1 MRTAYWFAVAFGLLL
16 AAGLATVKYG
26 VMPKVAEY
34 RADILSRVSA
44 ASGMDVNAKTM
55 RGGWSGF
62 TPFVEM
68 EEVTFRE
75 PPNVKSVT
83 RTPGATALVLP
94 LVRGAVSIPHLFIG
108 QIRLVE
114 LAVFEPQLSLTR
126 RLDGFIYFA
135 GHAINK
141 KTDEPDDGRFLDWLI
156 AQPGI
161 QIHRAT
167 LTWVDESRPDV
178 ELKLTDVGIQID
190 KTFGSHT
197 IGFAATPPVR
207 LAKKISVSGRVK
219 LATSDHAD
227 GHLRA
232 TGTLFGNVADANLT
246 ELRRY
251 LNVPDTLQAGVGSV
265 RVWIDI
271 DNSTLDAENNQNNAT
286 VAAKAFVNPI
296 QSVTADVHI
305 IHAKA
310 QLAEDVAPLNI
321 AKLAGRLE
329 FFRHENGF
337 TVGSKKLE
345 FRTAEGVTSPP
356 ADFSF
361 SQFTKTTR
369 KKSILSSVVADK
381 SVGGAGG
388 EITANGIDLKVMTAL
403 IGYFPIGKDIRQ
415 LVTKFGMRGE
425 VKASRYAWQGSLDKP
440 TSYQIKGTL
449 ADFGVSASEKSPG
462 IAGLSGTIDGDHK
475 RGVFTV
481 SSKGLVVDLPTHY
494 RAPLR
499 FDSVDSKGKWAVT
512 EQQILIDL
520 STLTATN
527 ADLSLELA
535 GNYSRPR
542 AAAGTQLAIEVQPG
556 RLEVTGKLRHA
567 NAVAVAKYLPIG
579 MDQTRK
585 YVEWATRGGVVD
597 GADFAINGNIYDFP
611 FHHGKG
617 GRFSVNAKL
626 KDVDFRYTEGWPQA
640 NKINGTLAFEN
651 TAMKAAIESAMIFG
665 ARIQNT
671 TLAVADFNEH
681 PSVLTIVGEADARAE
696 DVSRYLRESPMI
708 DGIGAFTKVVKM
720 EGPGKLALNLSIPLG
735 VDASMAGNPK
745 TPKFRIRGDYKLMK
759 SSAKPIVGPLI
770 SNLSGSI
777 AFTETSVK
785 STAINGIA
793 YGQPMN
799 INIAG
804 DGETGVVTDF
814 SGRADVQKLG
824 DVLPFVMPQQVSGS
838 TDFSGRI
845 APKNGAVDITV
856 DASMVGVTVALPAPL
871 NKRADEAR
879 RVKVSFTAVGKAEEK
894 IRISML
900 GNIAILGNAAMVGNS
915 AAGSAASSAASS
927 TATRIDARFQRRPDA
942 AGDMKFYGGI
952 ATVGESSGDAAIPEG
967 IWLTGTLA
975 KLNFDQW
982 LKATDNFYPKSS
994 DPAADSLAP
1003 KPDSP
1008 LAGIDF
1014 RSGQLFAYGRNFED
1028 VKIKG
1033 RRAADSWAMTV
1044 SSKEVEGDFTWR
1056 ASAFNQRGAVRA
1068 RLKKLVVI
1076 DEHAG
1081 EVAPTNAKPGLPASA
1096 PPPVPTPM
1104 TELAQN
1110 EGDLPALDIVADD
1123 FTFRGRWLGKLELIA
1138 TPQVSNW
1145 KIDQMTISNGH
1156 LKVDMN
1162 GIWHRFG
1169 DPFAPPRTG
1178 PVKSVTSMN
1187 VKLESSNLNALFT
1200 QFGHGDH
1207 MKGGRGSLEGTLV
1220 WPGHTYQFQLVNL
1233 SGAFKVHAERGQF
1246 AKIEAGAGKLLG
1258 LISLQSIPRRLT
1270 FDFRDLFSEG
1280 LAFDKIDGDLTIT
1293 DGIMFAKKFDISGPA
1308 TDVRMSGDV
1317 SLPAERQN
1325 LVVTVVPRIS
1335 GVAAVGTA
1343 VLVNPLVGL
1352 GVLLGGEMLRAPI
1365 EKVLSV
1371 QYYVTGTWDNPVIE
1385 KTARVVEPVAGPA
1398 KAAVIEPAKDAATV
1412 PAKMAPPASVP
1423 SKPTDTKPKTT
1434 APKKP

>member
-16 AAGLATVKYG
+16 AAGLATVKYV

-34 RADILSRVSA
+34 RTDILTRVSQ

-68 EEVTFRE
+68 EEVIFRE

-83 RTPGATALVLP
+83 RSPGATALALP
-94 LVRGAVSIPHLFIG
+94 LVRSAVSIPHLFIG
-108 QIRLVE
+108 QIRLAE

-126 RLDGFIYFA
+126 RRDGFIYFA

-156 AQPGI
+156 DQPGI

-167 LTWVDESRPDV
+167 LTWSDESRPDA
-178 ELKLTDVGIQID
+178 ELKMTDVGIQID
-190 KTFGSHT
+190 KTFGSHN
-197 IGFAATPPVR
+197 IGFTATPPDR
-207 LAKKISVSGRVK
+207 LAKKITISGRVK
-219 LATSDHAD
+219 LDLSDNTD
-227 GHLRA
+227 GRLQVV
-232 TGTLFGNVADANLT
+232 GTLFGNLPNANLT

-251 LNVPDTLQAGVGSV
+251 FDVPDYWQAGVGSV
-265 RVWIDI
+265 RAWVEI
-271 DNSTLDAENNQNNAT
+271 DNTMTAVHSNQKQP
-286 VAAKAFVNPI
+286 AAANGQFVNPI
-296 QSVTADVHI
+296 KAVAADVHI

-310 QLAEDVAPLNI
+310 QLGDDVAPLNI

-361 SQFTKTTR
+361 SQYTKAAR
-369 KKSILSSVVADK
+369 KKSIF
-381 SVGGAGG
+381 GGAGTDTSMAG
-388 EITANGIDLKVMTAL
+388 EGGEVTANGIDLKVMTAL
-403 IGYFPIGKDIRQ
+403 IGYFPIGKDMRQ

-425 VKASRYAWQGSLDKP
+425 VKASRFAWQGSLDQP

-449 ADFGVSASEKSPG
+449 ADFGVLPGEKNPG
-462 IAGLSGTIDGDHK
+462 MTGFSGTIDGDDK

-481 SSKGLVVDLPTHY
+481 ASKGLSIELPAHF

-499 FDSVDSKGKWAVT
+499 FDSLDCQGKWSVT
-512 EQQILIDL
+512 AKEIFIDFGKL
-520 STLTATN
+520 AMAN
-527 ADLSLELA
+527 ADFSLELS
-535 GNYSRPR
+535 GKYSRPR
-542 AAAGTQLAIEVQPG
+542 AAPGTELAVALQPG
-556 RLEVTGKLRHA
+556 SLDVTGKLRHA
-567 NAVAVAKYLPIG
+567 NAVAVANYLPNG
-579 MDQTRK
+579 MDNTRK
-585 YVEWATRGGVVD
+585 YIEWATRGGVVD
-597 GADFAINGNIYDFP
+597 GADFAVKGNIYDFP

-617 GRFSVNAKL
+617 GHFSVKAKL
-626 KDVDFRYTEGWPQA
+626 KDIDFRYTEGWPQA

-651 TAMKAAIESAMIFG
+651 TAMKAEIESAMIFG

-671 TLAVADFNEH
+671 SLAVADFAEH
-681 PSVLTIVGEADARAE
+681 PSVLTIVGAADARAE
-696 DVSRYLRESPMI
+696 DVARYLRESPMI

-735 VDASMAGNPK
+735 VNGSTVANAK
-745 TPKFRIRGDYKLMK
+745 TPKFRISGNYKLAK
-759 SSAKPIVGPLI
+759 GSAKPVVGPLI

-777 AFTETSVK
+777 AFTETGVK

-804 DGETGVVTDF
+804 GGEAGVITDF

-824 DVLPFVMPQQVSGS
+824 DVLPFVMPQQISGA

-856 DASMVGVTVALPAPL
+856 DASMVGVTALLPAPL
-871 NKRADEAR
+871 HKRADEAR
-879 RVKVSFTAVGKAEEK
+879 RVKVAFIAVGKAEEK

-900 GNIAILGNAAMVGNS
+900 GNIATGGTSDS
-915 AAGSAASSAASS
+915 A
-927 TATRIDARFQRRPDA
+927 ATRIDARFQRRPDA
-942 AGDMKFYGGI
+942 VGDLKFYGGI
-952 ATVGESSGDAAIPEG
+952 ATVGESAGDAPIADG
-967 IWLTGTLA
+967 IWLTGTLT

-982 LKATDNFYPKSS
+982 LKATENFYPTPS
-994 DPAADSLAP
+994 DPSADSLAP
-1003 KPDSP
+1003 KPESHF
-1008 LAGIDF
+1008 AGIDF
-1014 RSGQLFAYGRNFED
+1014 RTGQLFAYGRNFED
-1028 VKIKG
+1028 VQIKG
-1033 RRAADSWAMTV
+1033 RRTADLWAMSVT
-1044 SSKEVEGDFTWR
+1044 SKEVEGDFTWR
-1056 ASAFNQRGAVRA
+1056 AAAFNQRGAVRA

-1076 DEHAG
+1076 DESAG
-1081 EVAPTNAKPGLPASA
+1081 EVAPANAKTTTTA
-1096 PPPVPTPM
+1096 PI
-1104 TELAQN
+1104 TELAKN

-1123 FTFRGRWLGKLELIA
+1123 FSFKGRWLGKLELIA
-1138 TPQVSNW
+1138 TPQVANW
-1145 KIDQMTISNGH
+1145 RIDQLTISNGH
-1156 LKVDMN
+1156 VKVDMN
-1162 GIWHRFG
+1162 GIWQRYG
-1169 DPFAPPRTG
+1169 DPFAPPSAG

-1200 QFGHGDH
+1200 QFGYGDH
-1207 MKGGRGSLEGTLV
+1207 MKGGRGGLEGTLT
-1220 WPGHTYQFQLVNL
+1220 WPGHTYQFQMVNL

-1280 LAFDKIDGDLTIT
+1280 LAFDKIDGDITIT

-1308 TDVRMSGDV
+1308 TDVKMTGDI

-1325 LVVTVVPRIS
+1325 LLVTVIPRIS

-1352 GVLLGGEMLRAPI
+1352 GVLLGGEVLRAPI

-1385 KTARVVEPVAGPA
+1385 KTGKVIEPVAVPAKVPAKETVGDPAKDPARDAVKEPA
-1398 KAAVIEPAKDAATV
+1398 KAASTS
-1412 PAKMAPPASVP
+1412 APTTR
-1423 SKPTDTKPKTT
+1423 TDNKPKNNF
-1434 APKKP
+1434 PKKP